1 MQFDLE
7 SVFVCTNPQCSY
19 TKIFS
24 QAKEFKQHS
33 KCIPEP
39 CSIKD
44 LKEII
49 KDPDCDS
56 FKLNES
62 KSFDFSNLEKFSKNI

>member
-1 MQFDLE
+1 MQSDLE
-7 SVFVCTNPQCSY
+7 SVFVCTNPQCQN

-24 QAKEFKQHS
+24 SAIEYKLHS

-44 LKEII
+44 LKEKI

-56 FKLNES
+56 FKLNKS